1 MGLNDVWTM
10 DLGMGDRGTVD
21 TDTDTATGNESE
33 GDDGVD
39 EDRYEGESD
48 KSRS

>member
-1 MGLNDVWTM
+1 MGLNDVWM
-10 DLGMGDRGTVD
+10 LDLGMDDRGMVD
-21 TDTDTATGNESE
+21 TDTAMGKEAK

-48 KSRS
+48 KSR